1 MTTATTNTVV
11 EHSSDAT
18 FRTWVA
24 EVIAQLLAVG
34 LTQTADTGQINT
46 ATVTRPGVATAGG
59 YAIFRFND
67 TAHSTTPIFIKL
79 EFGTGSAVTEPA
91 MWITVGQSTNGAGT
105 INSAAITTRVEVTF
119 NGVIASPGVTPYVS
133 RFCYN
138 TTQGVLWM
146 AWKIGGSA
154 SNLTTSIGGF
164 SIVRSTDSSGAV
176 TTDAVQL
183 ITNQPSTAVGAA
195 ASPGYAQIISNL
207 TGLGYALGATG
218 SNWGPHPYAITSTLY
233 SANAQCFPVFQYTP
247 VIGINASMALALQ
260 SEIGMNS
267 TVVLALVGATTHTF
281 IQTGGATWGG
291 NTVGSNAT
299 SSATLGALML
309 WE

>member
-1 MTTATTNTVV
+1 MTTATTNTTV

-46 ATVTRPGVATAGG
+46 STVTRPGTATAAG

-67 TAHSTTPIFIKL
+67 TAHSTTPVFIKL

-105 INSAAITTRVEVTF
+105 INSAAITTRVEVTY
-119 NGVIASPGVTPYVS
+119 NGVIASTVTPYVS

-138 TTQGVLWM
+138 ATQGVLWM
-146 AWKIGGSA
+146 AWKIGAAG
-154 SNLTTSIGGF
+154 SNLNTSLGGF
-164 SIVRSTDSSGAV
+164 SIVRSTDSSGGV

-183 ITNQPSTAVGAA
+183 ITNRPDTAVGTA
-195 ASPGYAQIISNL
+195 ASPGYAQVISNL
-207 TGLGYALGATG
+207 TGLGYALGTGG
-218 SNWGPHPYAITSTLY
+218 SNWGPHPYGLTSTLY
-233 SANAQCFPVFQYTP
+233 SSNAQAFPVFQYTP
-247 VIGINASMALALQ
+247 IIGINASMALCLQ
-260 SEIGMNS
+260 SEVGMNS
-267 TVVLALVGATTHTF
+267 TVTVALVGATTHTF

-299 SSATLGALML
+299 SVATIGALML